1 MSLSTNATVKAEA
14 VADLLAKV
22 FPMESPEKMLP
33 REGVGWDAMSEDE
46 KRFEALR
53 KEQIIREKDEELKQ
67 AKDIHGLRKWY
78 LGLSFGFVAVFAS
91 AALTILILCGSGV
104 LELNTTVLVTLLTTT
119 MANVIGILAIAFKW
133 LFPRK

>member
-46 KRFEALR
+46 QRFEALR

-67 AKDIHGLRKWY
+67 AHDIHDLRKTY
-78 LGLSFGFVAVFAS
+78 LRASFWFVGLFAFT
-91 AALTILILCGSGV
+91 AMVVLVLCGCSV

-133 LFPRK
+133 LFPKK